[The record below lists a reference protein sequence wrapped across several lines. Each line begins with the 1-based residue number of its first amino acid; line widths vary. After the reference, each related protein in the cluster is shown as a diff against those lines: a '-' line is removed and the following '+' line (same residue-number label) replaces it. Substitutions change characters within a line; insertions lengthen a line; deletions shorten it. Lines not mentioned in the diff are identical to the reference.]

1 MARVTWSRRAL
12 ANLNAI
18 FVYLYNANPDAAAA
32 VFLNLRDAAAS
43 LDLMPDR
50 GRPVGGHRRELT
62 HVRPYVIRY
71 RVKEG
76 RVEILEIRHRA
87 RRPD

>member
-1 MARVTWSRRAL
+1 MARITWSRRAL

-18 FVYLYNANPDAAAA
+18 FVYLYDANPDAAAA
-32 VFLNLRDAAAS
+32 VFLNVRDAAAS

-50 GRPVGGHRRELT
+50 GRPVGGDRRELT

-71 RVKEG
+71 RVKG
-76 RVEILEIRHRA
+76 NRVEILEVRHGA
-87 RRPD
+87 RRPA